1 MNKFLQN
8 STPFKPKSVLAVTPL
23 RKQLIK
29 FKYMCLCGVLFLRV
43 ENNAIETFKKT
54 LPEH

>member
-8 STPFKPKSVLAVTPL
+8 STPFKPKPVLAVTPL